1 RCIKDMFN
9 SDFETQII
17 PQTDSSGK
25 SATSAKVVKEFL
37 TELGKKPLPEVN
49 TNVTSKVSAATE
61 EPVYASVDKR
71 PEALA
76 KAKAKGDEAAQNQ
89 PVKTPVADEV
99 APVSYTH

>member
-1 RCIKDMFN
+1 MFN